1 MFYTDL
7 VHLIH
12 TLMNGVLSVFP
23 FYKQRNLKSQLA
35 KWHSHVPRLFDCR
48 ALISYYTELGTK
60 GKKFQRN
67 IF

>member
-12 TLMNGVLSVFP
+12 TLMKGVLSVFP
-23 FYKQRNLKSQLA
+23 FYKQRNLKSQ
-35 KWHSHVPRLFDCR
+35 WHSHVPRLFDCR